1 MDRTPSLLQLGLTLE
16 GLATRTVVALV
27 AIPIQVTRVADP
39 PDQRL
44 NRTRMARLGGPN
56 EIVMRDV
63 QALPHTLETG
73 RELVHQ
79 LLRRTPLGRRFL
91 GDLLAV
97 LVHPDDEVHV
107 LACQAAEAGDGVRT
121 NLLVGVTDV
130 RVTVGVVD
138 GGGQVESGHG
148 NDASVGFGEGGLR
161 RANRAP
167 VGHGAAWKSQSPS

>member
-73 RELVHQ
+73 REL
-79 LLRRTPLGRRFL
+79 GFL